1 MDRRAFLMLVCGS
14 VLGAPFVTEGQ
25 QTGRMWRIRSI
36 SVTHTKAE
44 DMFFQQ
50 LRELGYVVPAS
61 S

>member
-1 MDRRAFLMLVCGS
+1 MLVGGS
-14 VLGAPFVTEGQ
+14 ILAPPFVTEGQ
-25 QTGRMWRIRSI
+25 QTARMWRIGFI